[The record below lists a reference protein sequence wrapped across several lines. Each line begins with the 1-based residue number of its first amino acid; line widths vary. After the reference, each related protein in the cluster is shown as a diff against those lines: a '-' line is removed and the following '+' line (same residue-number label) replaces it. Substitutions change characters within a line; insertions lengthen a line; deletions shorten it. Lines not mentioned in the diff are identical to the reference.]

1 MKTFGNIF
9 KLIISIIIISL
20 VVLGIVM
27 IVRNISSLTDA
38 FNNGNQT
45 VIGTATGSGIKNVK
59 QVTLSI
65 ESIVF

>member
-1 MKTFGNIF
+1 MKTLGNIF
-9 KLIISIIIISL
+9 KLIISIIVIAL

-38 FNNGNQT
+38 FNGSKQT
-45 VIGTATGSGIKNVK
+45 VIGTATGGIKNVK
-59 QVTLSI
+59 QVTASI

>member
-9 KLIISIIIISL
+9 KLIISIIVIAL

-38 FNNGNQT
+38 FNGAKQT
-45 VIGTATGSGIKNVK
+45 VIGTAAGSGIKNVK

>member
-1 MKTFGNIF
+1 MKAFGNIF

-27 IVRNISSLTDA
+27 LVRNISSLSDA
-38 FNNGNQT
+38 FNGGKQT
-45 VIGTATGSGIKNVK
+45 VIGTVTGGIKNVK
-59 QVTLSI
+59 QVTASI

>member
-27 IVRNISSLTDA
+27 IVRNISSLSDA
-38 FNNGNQT
+38 FNGAKQT
-45 VIGTATGSGIKNVK
+45 VIGTATGVKNVK

>member
-1 MKTFGNIF
+1 MKKFGNIF

-27 IVRNISSLTDA
+27 IVRNISSLSDA
-38 FNNGNQT
+38 FNGAKQT

>member
-1 MKTFGNIF
+1 MKVFFNIL
-9 KLIISIIIISL
+9 KLIASIIIVSL

-38 FNNGNQT
+38 FNGSKQT
-45 VIGTATGSGIKNVK
+45 VIGTTTGGIKNVK
-59 QVTLSI
+59 QVISSI